1 MVITRSSNKII
12 TRSNKSQSTIYT
24 GITSE
29 RNIRKQ
35 NAKHKKKKLLV
46 EETTIDYDV
55 TDIEE
60 ATMDCDDTEIEEASI
75 ESDITEIEEA
85 SIESDITEIED
96 LKSYSIHLFKE
107 EFMYW
112 NDEPVIDFDDAHDCW
127 MANKRKGSN
136 GTYYYICGKI
146 QKNGKKC
153 ERAQVD
159 MLGLYS
165 GCKRHF
171 KWEESE

>member
-1 MVITRSSNKII
+1 MVITRSKSNKMI
-12 TRSNKSQSTIYT
+12 TRSNKSNSTIYT
-24 GITSE
+24 VLINE
-29 RNIRKQ
+29 RKIRKQ
-35 NAKHKKKKLLV
+35 NAKHKKKQLLV
-46 EETTIDYDV
+46 EEATIDYDV

-60 ATMDCDDTEIEEASI
+60 ATIDCDDTEIEEASI
-75 ESDITEIEEA
+75 ESDITDIEEIDGYA
-85 SIESDITEIED
+85 ID
-96 LKSYSIHLFKE
+96 LFKE

-171 KWEESE
+171 KWEESQ